1 MDTISFILGM
11 SSVVVIAIAV
21 VAVMGFFKVRNV
33 AKQFNNYKQ
42 NFTVEFDNRTKDIH
56 DNMNHVNDELHRRI
70 DNTER
75 EIFSQLDSRLDKLE
89 NKLTDTIKNGCDP
102 VKDSINIGR
111 KA

>member
-1 MDTISFILGM
+1 MDTLSFILGM
-11 SSVVVIAIAV
+11 SLIVVIAIAV

-33 AKQFNNYKQ
+33 EKQFNEYKR
-42 NFTVEFDNRTKDIH
+42 NFTIEFDNTTKDIH

-70 DNTER
+70 DNAER

-102 VKDSINIGR
+102 VK
-111 KA
+111 K